1 MNDFKIRLEDIYR
14 LTEDSMKKL
23 DILITWHVKP
33 SKRPTW
39 LCEFIVFQIQPMSG
53 STQISPLEACE
64 NVKDRLKSFKHIEGG
79 IEKSTLNRVGVDA
92 TRNSVTIFSLLKE
105 EPILTCQ
112 FSLEQ

>member
-1 MNDFKIRLEDIYR
+1 MNDFKIK
-14 LTEDSMKKL
+14 EDSMKKL
-23 DILITWHVKP
+23 NILITWHVKP
-33 SKRPTW
+33 SKQPLW
-39 LCEFIVFQIQPMSG
+39 LYEFIVFQIQPMSR

-79 IEKSTLNRVGVDA
+79 KETSTVNRVGIDV

-105 EPILTCQ
+105 EPLLTCQ